1 LKADKKRNAEALLV
15 INAVIWGS
23 SYVLNKILLRS
34 LPMFTVL
41 FLFSFGG
48 FLFSFLFFRKV
59 VKGVDKKTVLRILLV
74 SSFSVLSN
82 IFCML
87 SLKRNDS
94 SVTAFVVQSSVVI
107 TPFLVSFYE
116 KRKPEKVRILNAL
129 VAFSGIFLITVR
141 FEDFQFNFNILFAL
155 ANALFFS
162 LYLVGQK
169 VLAPSVDSK
178 QFLLVHYLFCSLV
191 FTGPAILEYVRIRN
205 SLSLVSLLPLVLVCT
220 FFAVFPVI
228 AQTFALVFIKPEKA
242 ALIYALEPVTALITA
257 ALFTGERPDSI
268 KTLAGLF
275 LIFLSLIKGSV
286 SPKASTASME
296 SGKTAEQI
304 PKEKVLG

>member
-41 FLFSFGG
+41 FLFSLGG

-59 VKGVDKKTVLRILLV
+59 VKGVDKKTVLRIL
-74 SSFSVLSN
+74 SVLSN

-155 ANALFFS
+155 ANTLFFS